1 MCACTYVRVTGIT
14 RKKVSW
20 SLKKARNLGLEFSDF
35 NSVARTWNVTD
46 TGILCPAV
54 NECLTLK
61 LYSISV
67 PKQQNALLTR
77 HIWRL
82 RIWCAILDLS
92 LSSVQCLPC
101 QLPGLL
107 LTFNFT
113 IGSCWQITSKW
124 DQHRYVTHVR
134 YKQRGVFKSWWAQ
147 ENKQQALC
155 IRGVTRSAV
164 CMLGWHLQV
173 WYYIVKAPFFSWKSI
188 TLFFFLLLI

>member
-124 DQHRYVTHVR
+124 DQHRYVTHGTIQTERSFQKLVSTGKQAAGIM
-134 YKQRGVFKSWWAQ
+134 YKGSY
-147 ENKQQALC
+147 
-155 IRGVTRSAV
+155 T
-164 CMLGWHLQV
+164 
-173 WYYIVKAPFFSWKSI
+173 FSCLHAGLTSSSMV
-188 TLFFFLLLI
+188 LYC

>member
-1 MCACTYVRVTGIT
+1 MFLISCFGKNISAPICVCMHICQSYWKN
-14 RKKVSW
+14 KKESE
-20 SLKKARNLGLEFSDF
+20 LIFKKARNLGLEFSDF

-61 LYSISV
+61 LYSVSV
-67 PKQQNALLTR
+67 PKQQNTLLTR

-124 DQHRYVTHVR
+124 DQHRYVTHGKIQTERSFQKLVSTGKQAAVIM
-134 YKQRGVFKSWWAQ
+134 YKGSY
-147 ENKQQALC
+147 
-155 IRGVTRSAV
+155 T
-164 CMLGWHLQV
+164 
-173 WYYIVKAPFFSWKSI
+173 FSCLHAGLTSSSMV
-188 TLFFFLLLI
+188 LYC